1 MRSRC
6 RLLPLLL
13 GCVLLASCG
22 DAPDPQAAELEQ
34 VLRRERGLAEIGV
47 APTGERIPPPP
58 AQSLVGEVVQ
68 AKAEGSRGVISL
80 GAKDGVVE
88 GMRFAVSRGTR
99 YLCVVRVTKVQD
111 HVAAVTAVDGG
122 LKVPFEVGD
131 RVETR

>member
-1 MRSRC
+1 MPSRR

-22 DAPDPQAAELEQ
+22 DAPDPQAAELEE
-34 VLRRERGLAEIGV
+34 VLRREHGLAEIGV
-47 APTGERIPPPP
+47 APTGEQVPPPP
-58 AQSLVGEVVQ
+58 AQPLVGEVVQ
-68 AKAEGSRGVISL
+68 VKDEGSRGVISL
-80 GAKDGVVE
+80 GTKDGVVE

-99 YLCVVRVTKVQD
+99 FLCVVRVTKVQD
-111 HVAAVTAVDGG
+111 HVAAVKAVEGM